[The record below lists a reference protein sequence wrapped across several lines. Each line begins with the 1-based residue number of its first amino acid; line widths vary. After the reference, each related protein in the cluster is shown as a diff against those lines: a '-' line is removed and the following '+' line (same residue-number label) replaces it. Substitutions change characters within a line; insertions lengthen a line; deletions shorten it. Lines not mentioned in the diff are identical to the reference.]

1 MKMIIDYELSN
12 HDQTDHTQ
20 SDQSQ
25 RGHVKIK

>member
-1 MKMIIDYELSN
+1 MKMIINYDLRN